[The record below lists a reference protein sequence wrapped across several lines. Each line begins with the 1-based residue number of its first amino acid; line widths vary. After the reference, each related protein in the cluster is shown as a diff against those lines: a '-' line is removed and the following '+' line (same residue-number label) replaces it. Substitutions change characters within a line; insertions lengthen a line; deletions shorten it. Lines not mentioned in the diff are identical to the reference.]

1 MRLICYIKRKIRN
14 AIIKFKR
21 FLFKKEIEKSKDL
34 IVQFKNKYEGKRCF
48 IIGNGPSLTV
58 SDLEKLKGETTFA
71 SHGIFYIY
79 DKTDWR
85 PTFYCAQDAKL
96 ISEKYDVI
104 KNFCSESI
112 NFFGVVSYIENYP
125 KFTKDALLVNL
136 IIEEFEDNYPKFSE
150 DLSIGAYEGLT
161 VTYFNIQLAIYMGF
175 KEIYLL
181 GVDHFYSGDENDHFS
196 QKDICTNVPQT
207 DKTTFSY
214 MKAQQYAK
222 SHGIKIINV
231 TRGGHL
237 EVFERENF
245 DDLISGK

>member
-1 MRLICYIKRKIRN
+1 MS
-14 AIIKFKR
+14 
-21 FLFKKEIEKSKDL
+21 FLLKVKNKLAYEKSKITTKNRKKRIDL
-34 IVQFKNKYEGKRCF
+34 SKKDLKKLHNAYEGKRCF

-85 PTFYCAQDAKL
+85 PTFYCAQDAKF
-96 ISEKYDVI
+96 IRGKYDVI
-104 KNFCSESI
+104 KKFCSESI

-196 QKDICTNVPQT
+196 PKDICTNVPQI

-214 MKAQQYAK
+214 MKAEQYAK
-222 SHGIKIINV
+222 SHGIKIINA

-245 DDLISGK
+245 DDLISE